1 MVKDVTRFLD
11 LFLRIPVLGV
21 EAPGQTPQL
30 YLRPGGR
37 INFNYILTDS
47 TVSESP
53 LRVPSTVTSCPA
65 WGIRVSGLV
74 IL

>member
-1 MVKDVTRFLD
+1 MWWLSGPIFGGKRCDTVSGFI
-11 LFLRIPVLGV
+11 FGIPILGV
-21 EAPGQTPQL
+21 DAPGRRLNLT
-30 YLRPGGR
+30 
-37 INFNYILTDS
+37 YILTDS

-65 WGIRVSGLV
+65 WGMRVSGLV